1 MASSPES
8 TVTLLLASSGRLKSS
23 LFNDSTK
30 TIRYKDREYESATEA
45 LDAYIEDFQRSLGT
59 TESTMGEIYLRK
71 DASTSVLTQA
81 SYRNKDVLKEKL
93 TDLELDYLNLPV
105 GSPKRQSDCLS
116 LTTDDLLV
124 LPSDGSL
131 PITHTSA
138 FLTESENYPLG
149 HRSYSRSYNSSS
161 CLQQQS
167 QNLLVSKET
176 VERRSHCKDQDRK
189 DFYPLRDRAKKRLN
203 LQTSFMSPLHS
214 GQRKLTGANT
224 SYQYPRWLTSGKS
237 LMNFSGVTSIPSLTY
252 PMWLKDFDMPAD
264 SNDYRTTQKKLQH
277 TDTMGSPL
285 KVPSWLA
292 ELEAS
297 YSELWKNSQWSQSGD
312 KQKNLRTYCEEAD
325 HQTLRNLRRDF
336 AEQVATA
343 EENSTTYNK
352 PFCDDKIE
360 SLILKA
366 EKVLKSPS
374 LGLSSLT
381 SKSVSSPHTEDVL
394 DADRPWDNP
403 PVTFKAPVPIGGA
416 EDHLNVKTP
425 VRRQPENDLS
435 DAEAVHSCSSGYSS
449 RKHPGPVEALK
460 QMLFSLQG
468 VEQQVTRRKRRR
480 KTSTV

>member
-71 DASTSVLTQA
+71 DAI
-81 SYRNKDVLKEKL
+81 LKEKL

-214 GQRKLTGANT
+214 
-224 SYQYPRWLTSGKS
+224 
-237 LMNFSGVTSIPSLTY
+237 
-252 PMWLKDFDMPAD
+252 
-264 SNDYRTTQKKLQH
+264 
-277 TDTMGSPL
+277 
-285 KVPSWLA
+285 VPSWLA

-425 VRRQPENDLS
+425 
-435 DAEAVHSCSSGYSS
+435 AVHSCSSGYSS

-468 VEQQVTRRKRRR
+468 VEQQKSEKIIDDYEIAPSGQSLQRALHHLGRLKCLVDDMNNK
-480 KTSTV
+480 KVFISSFCLQLSFHANEQS